1 MATVPWLGSKA
12 TSVRALRAA
21 VDLGELLAIFGAL
34 APTSPLAALVARR
47 ALSLW
52 KCEVV
57 HVEELCSG
65 TRDDLVPVDGLHV
78 TQVVI
83 VEHGYSALQDV
94 CNNNK
99 KLSKEIFYEENI
111 NNIKVQPCHSIIEF

>member
-83 VEHGYSALQDV
+83 VEHRYSALQDV
-94 CNNNK
+94 CNNK

>member
-21 VDLGELLAIFGAL
+21 VDLGELLAVFGAL
-34 APTSPLAALVARR
+34 APTSPLAALVAWW

-83 VEHGYSALQDV
+83 VEHRYSALQDV
-94 CNNNK
+94 CNNK

-111 NNIKVQPCHSIIEF
+111 NNIKVQPCHSIIE